1 MLLDHVGLADDARR
15 LDDAVTTVYAD
26 GKVLPVDQ
34 GGTAGTTAFAAAVAD
49 ALG

>member
-1 MLLDHVGLADDARR
+1 
-15 LDDAVTTVYAD
+15 LDDAVAAVYAE

-49 ALG
+49 AIA

>member
-1 MLLDHVGLADDARR
+1 MLLEHLGLADEAQR
-15 LDDAVTTVYAD
+15 LDDAISAVYAQ